1 MDPSKQT
8 ATGTGAKLGLSGA
21 PVEGT
26 AAAVEEAKKNAPIV
40 KASHEHESDYSNED
54 WDIDSP

>member
-8 ATGTGAKLGLSGA
+8 ATGTGAKLGLGL
-21 PVEGT
+21 EGS

-40 KASHEHESDYSNED
+40 KASHNNDSDYSNED
-54 WDIDSP
+54 FDVDSP